1 MGGLPVGIFA
11 ALMELKSHTRHEH
24 FRIAVITSITF
35 IVVFALFLI
44 LYGKKDSFILINGF
58 YDPKLDYFFQ
68 YVTYLGD
75 GLIYIPIVVYCLFWN
90 RKYLVPVIAGII
102 ICTILT
108 HFLKRVV
115 FPDELRPVSLEV
127 EKVIIHKI
135 EGVPLH
141 RQHSFPS
148 GHTSTAFTVAL
159 LLVSVMK
166 RKIWA
171 YILPM
176 VAFLVGYSRVYLAQH
191 FVTDV
196 TVGMLVGVT
205 SAYLSLLIYDWYEQ
219 RLARQEA
226 TQNSPKL
233 SEQPK

>member
-1 MGGLPVGIFA
+1 
-11 ALMELKSHTRHEH
+11 MELKSHTRHEH
-24 FRIAVITSITF
+24 FRIAVASSVTF
-35 IVVFALFLI
+35 IVVFALFLLI
-44 LYGKKDSFILINGF
+44 YGKRDSFILINGF
-58 YDPKLDYFFQ
+58 YNPQLDYFFQ

-75 GLIYIPIVVYCLFWN
+75 GLIYIPMVVYCLFWN

-108 HFLKRVV
+108 HVLKRVV
-115 FPDELRPVSLEV
+115 FPEELRPVSLEV
-127 EKVIIHKI
+127 EKVIIHKV

-159 LLVSVMK
+159 LLVSVMR

-171 YILPM
+171 FILPM

-196 TVGMLVGVT
+196 TVGMLIGII
-205 SAYLSLLIYDWYEQ
+205 SAYLSLLIYEAYER
-219 RLARQEA
+219 RLARKKAA
-226 TQNSPKL
+226 TSGQMVT
-233 SEQPK
+233 SEPE

>member
-1 MGGLPVGIFA
+1 
-11 ALMELKSHTRHEH
+11 MELKSHTRHQH
-24 FRIAVITSITF
+24 FRLAVLTSITF
-35 IVVFALFLI
+35 ILAFALFLFI
-44 LYGKKDSFILINGF
+44 YGKKHTFIIINGF
-58 YDPKLDYFFQ
+58 YNPQLDYFFQ

-75 GLIYIPIVVYCLFWN
+75 GLIYIPIVAYCLAWN
-90 RKYLVPVIAGII
+90 RKYLVPVVAGII
-102 ICTILT
+102 ICTVLT

-148 GHTSTAFTVAL
+148 GHTSTAFTMAL

-166 RKIWA
+166 RKVWA
-171 YILPM
+171 FVLPM
-176 VAFLVGYSRVYLAQH
+176 IAFLVAYSRVYLAQH

-196 TVGMLVGVT
+196 TVGMIVGII
-205 SAYLSLLIYDWYEQ
+205 SAYVSLLLYDAYE
-219 RLARQEA
+219 RRMARRRAEA
-226 TQNSPKL
+226 DRSVMTHKA
-233 SEQPK
+233 

>member
-1 MGGLPVGIFA
+1 
-11 ALMELKSHTRHEH
+11 MELKSHTRHEH
-24 FRIAVITSITF
+24 FRIAVISSITF
-35 IVVFALFLI
+35 IVAFAVFLF
-44 LYGKKDSFILINGF
+44 LYGKKDSFIIINGF
-58 YDPKLDYFFQ
+58 YNPSLDYFFQ

-75 GLIYIPIVVYCLFWN
+75 GLIYIPIVLYCLFLN
-90 RKYLVPVIAGII
+90 RRFLVPVVAAIV
-102 ICTILT
+102 ICTVLT

-148 GHTSTAFTVAL
+148 GHTSTAFTMAL
-159 LLVSVMK
+159 LLASIMK

-196 TVGMLVGVT
+196 TVGMFIGII
-205 SAYLSLLIYDWYEQ
+205 SAYSALLIYDAYTR
-219 RLARQEA
+219 RLARKKEQAKEA
-226 TQNSPKL
+226 TVTGIS
-233 SEQPK
+233 SSRAE

>member
-1 MGGLPVGIFA
+1 
-11 ALMELKSHTRHEH
+11 MELKSHTLHEH

-35 IVVFALFLI
+35 IVVFAAFLF
-44 LYGKKDSFILINGF
+44 LYGKKDSFIIINGF
-58 YDPKLDYFFQ
+58 YNPSLDHFFQ

-75 GLIYIPIVVYCLFWN
+75 GLIYIPIVVYCLFLN
-90 RKYLVPVIAGII
+90 RRFLVPVLAAIV
-102 ICTILT
+102 ICTVLT

-148 GHTSTAFTVAL
+148 GHTSTAFTMAL
-159 LLVSVMK
+159 LLASIMK

-176 VAFLVGYSRVYLAQH
+176 IAFLVGYSRVYLAQH

-196 TVGMLVGVT
+196 TVGMLVGIV
-205 SAYLSLLIYDWYEQ
+205 SAYLALLVYDAYSR
-219 RLARQEA
+219 RLAQKKA
-226 TQNSPKL
+226 
-233 SEQPK
+233 QPNEESVTGTPSGRTE

>member
-1 MGGLPVGIFA
+1 
-11 ALMELKSHTRHEH
+11 MELKSHTRHDH
-24 FRIAVITSITF
+24 FRIAVITSVTF
-35 IVVFALFLI
+35 IVVFALFLLI
-44 LYGKKDSFILINGF
+44 YGKKDSFILINGF
-58 YDPKLDYFFQ
+58 YNPQLDYFFQ

-75 GLIYIPIVVYCLFWN
+75 GLIYIPMVVYCLFWN

-108 HFLKRVV
+108 HVLKRVV
-115 FPDELRPVSLEV
+115 FPEELRPVSLEV
-127 EKVIIHKI
+127 EKVIIHKV

-159 LLVSVMK
+159 LLVSVMR

-196 TVGMLVGVT
+196 TVGMLIGIT
-205 SAYLSLLIYDWYEQ
+205 SAYLSLLLYDAYER
-219 RLARQEA
+219 RLAGRKAEA
-226 TQNSPKL
+226 GGEMMP
-233 SEQPK
+233 SEAE